1 MKEKENYLKKGT
13 IFGIISAILIGLEPV
28 VANLRFISSVY
39 IDPFIFA
46 AMTAFFEAL
55 IFLPIYLNERR
66 TLKFSI
72 EKAGSNI
79 ELFNSKLNGWKVRR
93 NAFLLLSIAI
103 VFSIVPILL
112 YIGFELAGNIN
123 ASLTLKTEIIFSM
136 LYGNLILNEK
146 ITKTQIFF
154 SAVLFLGLILAVTR
168 GSFNLVEFNI
178 GVLILLIDVAIFT
191 FMHTLTKKGL
201 DRNEITP
208 IQVVFIRNLI
218 SSILLLIFYLFI
230 FPQRN
235 ISILLEPQNYLFFIL
250 MAFVYGFALLTWYKT
265 LSFIE
270 IGRATIIVS
279 ITPIITAFFSFIIYG
294 EILTI
299 YHIIGTMIVISS
311 IYMIVRE
318 DRS

>member
-72 EKAGSNI
+72 DQAASHI
-79 ELFNSKLNGWKVRR
+79 ELLNSKLNGWKMRR
-93 NAFLLLSIAI
+93 NVFLLLSIAI
-103 VFSIVPILL
+103 VFSIVPVLL
-112 YIGFELAGNIN
+112 YIGFELAGNVN

-299 YHIIGTMIVISS
+299 YHIIGTMIVIFS

>member
-72 EKAGSNI
+72 DQAASHI
-79 ELFNSKLNGWKVRR
+79 ELLNSKLNGWKMRR
-93 NAFLLLSIAI
+93 NVFLLLSIAI
-103 VFSIVPILL
+103 VFSIVPVLL
-112 YIGFELAGNIN
+112 YIGFELAGNVN

-250 MAFVYGFALLTWYKT
+250 MAFIYGFALLTWYKT

-299 YHIIGTMIVISS
+299 YHIIGTMIVIFS

>member
-72 EKAGSNI
+72 DQAASHI
-79 ELFNSKLNGWKVRR
+79 ELLNSKLNGWKMRR
-93 NAFLLLSIAI
+93 NVFLLLSIAI
-103 VFSIVPILL
+103 VFSIVPVLL
-112 YIGFELAGNIN
+112 YIGFELAGNVN

>member
-1 MKEKENYLKKGT
+1 MRK
-13 IFGIISAILIGLEPV
+13 
-28 VANLRFISSVY
+28 
-39 IDPFIFA
+39 
-46 AMTAFFEAL
+46 
-55 IFLPIYLNERR
+55 
-66 TLKFSI
+66 
-72 EKAGSNI
+72 
-79 ELFNSKLNGWKVRR
+79 
-93 NAFLLLSIAI
+93 NAFLLLSITI

-112 YIGFELAGNIN
+112 YIGFELAGNVN

-136 LYGNLILNEK
+136 FYGNLILNERLSK
-146 ITKTQIFF
+146 IQIIF
-154 SAVLFLGLILAVTR
+154 SGMLFIGLILAVTQ
-168 GSFNLVEFNI
+168 GSFNLLEFNI

-191 FMHTLTKKGL
+191 LMHTWTKKGL
-201 DRNEITP
+201 DRDEITP

-235 ISILLEPQNYLFFIL
+235 ISILLDPQNYLFFIL

>member
-1 MKEKENYLKKGT
+1 LKEKENYLKKGT

-72 EKAGSNI
+72 DQAASHI
-79 ELFNSKLNGWKVRR
+79 ELLNSKLNGWKMRR
-93 NAFLLLSIAI
+93 NVFLLLSIAI
-103 VFSIVPILL
+103 VFSIVPVLL
-112 YIGFELAGNIN
+112 YIGFELAGNVN

>member
-1 MKEKENYLKKGT
+1 MSEKENYLKKGT

-66 TLKFSI
+66 TLNFSI